1 VVVLHEVIHEFRRS
15 RKRGVLFKIDF
26 KKAYDKVSWDF
37 VQEVM
42 EKKGFPQKWI
52 QQTMTTVKGGKVC
65 IDVNGTITTYFRTYQ
80 GLRQGDPLSP
90 FLFNLVAEVL
100 ATFMRKASR
109 QAKVNGVLSHL
120 IPEGITHIQYADDTI
135 LLVEG
140 DDNSI
145 VQMKFILY
153 CFEWML

>member
-1 VVVLHEVIHEFRRS
+1 
-15 RKRGVLFKIDF
+15 
-26 KKAYDKVSWDF
+26 
-37 VQEVM
+37 
-42 EKKGFPQKWI
+42 
-52 QQTMTTVKGGKVC
+52 
-65 IDVNGTITTYFRTYQ
+65 
-80 GLRQGDPLSP
+80 
-90 FLFNLVAEVL
+90 
-100 ATFMRKASR
+100 MRKASR
-109 QAKVNGVLSHL
+109 QGKVKGVLSHL